1 VRRVAT
7 GLAVVVVALAGV
19 VGLLAFFESRDQSTT
34 AGDTAEQGPG
44 RPDPSAGQPSLELGN
59 VVLRYAQPGD
69 RAALIALA
77 GRLAGADT
85 STLRQTGQAVILVED
100 PAADPILA
108 QAWKRSL
115 RVTSAADPRLQD
127 FVEAWLGRGKAG

>member
-7 GLAVVVVALAGV
+7 GLAVFVVAFAGV

-34 AGDTAEQGPG
+34 AGGTAEQGPG
-44 RPDPSAGQPSLELGN
+44 RPDPSADQPSLELGN
-59 VVLRYAQPGD
+59 VVLRYSRPSD
-69 RAALIALA
+69 RAALTALA
-77 GRLAGADT
+77 GRLAGPAT
-85 STLRQTGQAVILVED
+85 STLRQTGQAVVVVED
-100 PAADPILA
+100 AAVDPIVA